1 MALTQPSIS
10 LATFVLKQFFYKK
23 VFALMKT
30 KSLLVIQK
38 EVHLQTHRN
47 ANPNIKRKTQN
58 IKTLQKQ

>member
-1 MALTQPSIS
+1 
-10 LATFVLKQFFYKK
+10 VLKQFFYKK